1 LAILWL
7 VLSILR
13 GRMGGCRLCLPEGG
27 RREIPMVVPGAVLGA
42 RMVSVEV
49 MVVGMVV
56 ALEVHEVVVVM
67 EAVAALWAL
76 LRHLETGGVVRDLMH
91 TAEEAAAAAAAV
103 VSGVEETATSG
114 LDLSLCQLEEG
125 LTSKKAIAWIS
136 C

>member
-1 LAILWL
+1 MAILWL

-67 EAVAALWAL
+67 EAVAAPWAL

-91 TAEEAAAAAAAV
+91 TAEEAAAAAAV

>member
-1 LAILWL
+1 LVILWL

-91 TAEEAAAAAAAV
+91 TAEEAAAAAV

>member
-1 LAILWL
+1 
-7 VLSILR
+7 
-13 GRMGGCRLCLPEGG
+13 
-27 RREIPMVVPGAVLGA
+27 MVVPGAVLGA

-67 EAVAALWAL
+67 EAVAAPWAL

-91 TAEEAAAAAAAV
+91 TAEEAAAAAAV

>member
-1 LAILWL
+1 MAILL
-7 VLSILR
+7 LALFILR

-91 TAEEAAAAAAAV
+91 TAEEAAAAAAV

>member
-1 LAILWL
+1 MVILWL

-13 GRMGGCRLCLPEGG
+13 GRMGGCRLCLLEGG

-42 RMVSVEV
+42 RMGSVEV

-91 TAEEAAAAAAAV
+91 TAEEAAAAAAV